1 MKERKWDDRDVNVKV
16 VKKAPPKAIL
26 VDNLLR
32 EPEKDLMRE
41 IAQEREKERTERG
54 RRNCT

>member
-41 IAQEREKERTERG
+41 IAQEREGEG
-54 RRNCT
+54 